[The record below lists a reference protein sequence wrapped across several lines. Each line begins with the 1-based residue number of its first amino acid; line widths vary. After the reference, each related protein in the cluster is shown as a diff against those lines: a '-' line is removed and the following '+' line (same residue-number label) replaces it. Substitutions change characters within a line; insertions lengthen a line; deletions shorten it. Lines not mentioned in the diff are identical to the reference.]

1 MRIGVVGAGKFGLVL
16 AKIAAENKNQVLLY
30 SRRAEEVNSI
40 NDDGKS
46 LSGVKFPLNKK
57 TSATVSTK
65 DLVNC
70 DVLLIT
76 VPSKDFRPTIESLDI
91 NIKTTKIASCA
102 KGFEEKTGKLMS
114 EILEDDFGV
123 PENNIFI
130 LSGPNLSKEISD
142 KELTGTVIA
151 GTDKDFV
158 DQLSKSMSNDYFIT
172 FSNSDRYGVEMGGAM
187 KNIYAIISGYFH
199 GKGVGENTIGLLLT
213 KSLEEISLY
222 SHARGANASTFLGL
236 SGVGDFFST
245 ALSEHSRNYQFGKF
259 LAMDKSSA
267 EALEMVNDTVEGFLT
282 SKIVHSDAKKR
293 GLDLKILNFLI
304 ELYEN
309 PKSLDEAKEIF
320 QTDSIEE
327 DIKFNF

>member
-1 MRIGVVGAGKFGLVL
+1 MRIGIVGAGKFGLAL
-16 AKIAAENKNQVLLY
+16 AKIAAEKENQVLLY
-30 SRRAEEVNSI
+30 SRRIDEVNSI
-40 NDDGKS
+40 NNDGKS
-46 LSGVKFPLNKK
+46 LSGIVFPSNKK
-57 TSATVSTK
+57 TSATSTSK
-65 DLVNC
+65 DLDSC

-76 VPSKDFRPTIESLDI
+76 VPSKDFRSTIESLDI
-91 NIKTTKIASCA
+91 GIQTIKIVSCV

-114 EILEDDFGV
+114 EILKDDFGM

-151 GTDKDFV
+151 GSDKDFIN
-158 DQLSKSMSNDYFIT
+158 QLSKSMSNNYFIP
-172 FSNSDRYGVEMGGAM
+172 FSSSDRYGVEMGGAM

-199 GKGVGENTIGLLLT
+199 EKGVGENTIGLLLT
-213 KSLEEISLY
+213 KSLEEISFY

-245 ALSEHSRNYQFGKF
+245 ALSKHSRNYQFGKF
-259 LAMDKSSA
+259 LAMDKRSA

-320 QTDSIEE
+320 HTDSIEE
-327 DIKFNF
+327 DSKFNF

>member
-1 MRIGVVGAGKFGLVL
+1 MRIGIVGAGKFGLAL
-16 AKIAAENKNQVLLY
+16 AKIAAGKDNQVLLY
-30 SRRAEEVNSI
+30 SRRIDEVNSI
-40 NDDGKS
+40 NNDGKS
-46 LSGVKFPLNKK
+46 LSGVVFPSNEK
-57 TSATVSTK
+57 TSATSTTK
-65 DLVNC
+65 DLDNC

-76 VPSKDFRPTIESLDI
+76 VPSKDFRSTIESLDI
-91 NIKTTKIASCA
+91 DIQTTKIVSCV

-114 EILEDDFGV
+114 EILKDDFSMA
-123 PENNIFI
+123 ENNIFI

-151 GTDKDFV
+151 GSDKDFIN
-158 DQLSKSMSNDYFIT
+158 QLSESMSNNYFIP
-172 FSNSDRYGVEMGGAM
+172 FSSSDRYGVEMGGAM

-199 GKGVGENTIGLLLT
+199 EKGVGENTIGLLLT

-245 ALSEHSRNYQFGKF
+245 ALSVHSRNYQFGKF
-259 LAMDKSSA
+259 LAMDKGSA

-320 QTDSIEE
+320 HTDCIEE
-327 DIKFNF
+327 DSKFNF

>member
-1 MRIGVVGAGKFGLVL
+1 MRIGIVGAGKFGLAL
-16 AKIAAENKNQVLLY
+16 AKIAAEKDNQVLLY
-30 SRRAEEVNSI
+30 SRRIDEVNSI
-40 NDDGKS
+40 NNDGKS
-46 LSGVKFPLNKK
+46 LSGVVFPLNEK
-57 TSATVSTK
+57 TSATSTTK
-65 DLVNC
+65 DLDNC

-76 VPSKDFRPTIESLDI
+76 VPSKDFRSTIESLDVDI
-91 NIKTTKIASCA
+91 QTTKIVSCV

-114 EILEDDFGV
+114 EILKDDFSMA
-123 PENNIFI
+123 ENNIFI

-151 GTDKDFV
+151 GSDKDFIN
-158 DQLSKSMSNDYFIT
+158 QLSESMSNNYFIP
-172 FSNSDRYGVEMGGAM
+172 FSSSDRYGVEMGGAM

-199 GKGVGENTIGLLLT
+199 EKGVGENTIGLLLT

-245 ALSEHSRNYQFGKF
+245 ALSVHSRNYQFGKF
-259 LAMDKSSA
+259 LAMDKGSA

-320 QTDSIEE
+320 HTDCIEE
-327 DIKFNF
+327 DSKFNF

>member
-1 MRIGVVGAGKFGLVL
+1 MRIGIVGAGKFGLAL
-16 AKIAAENKNQVLLY
+16 AKIAAEKENQVLLY
-30 SRRAEEVNSI
+30 SRRIDEVNSI
-40 NDDGKS
+40 NNDGKS
-46 LSGVKFPLNKK
+46 LSGIVFPSNKK
-57 TSATVSTK
+57 TSATSTSK
-65 DLVNC
+65 DLDSC

-76 VPSKDFRPTIESLDI
+76 VPSKDFRSTIESLDI
-91 NIKTTKIASCA
+91 DIQTIKIVSCV

-114 EILEDDFGV
+114 EILKDDFGM

-151 GTDKDFV
+151 GSDIDFIN
-158 DQLSKSMSNDYFIT
+158 QLSKSMSNNYFIP
-172 FSNSDRYGVEMGGAM
+172 FSSSDRYGVEMGGAM

-199 GKGVGENTIGLLLT
+199 EKGVGENTIGLLLT
-213 KSLEEISLY
+213 KSLEEISFY

-245 ALSEHSRNYQFGKF
+245 ALSKHSRNYQFGKF
-259 LAMDKSSA
+259 LAMDKRSA

-282 SKIVHSDAKKR
+282 SKIVYSDAKKR

-320 QTDSIEE
+320 HTDSIEE
-327 DIKFNF
+327 DSKFNF

>member
-1 MRIGVVGAGKFGLVL
+1 MDAYSIIVL
-16 AKIAAENKNQVLLY
+16 
-30 SRRAEEVNSI
+30 
-40 NDDGKS
+40 
-46 LSGVKFPLNKK
+46 
-57 TSATVSTK
+57 
-65 DLVNC
+65 
-70 DVLLIT
+70 
-76 VPSKDFRPTIESLDI
+76 
-91 NIKTTKIASCA
+91 
-102 KGFEEKTGKLMS
+102 
-114 EILEDDFGV
+114 
-123 PENNIFI
+123 NNIFI

-158 DQLSKSMSNDYFIT
+158 DQLSKSMSNDYFIP